1 MGEESDDDFHRHIGE
16 DQPERDAQPA
26 AVRVGGHPVAVPA
39 VTVTVAVVMPVAVS
53 VSMIV
58 GVAVM
63 GIVPVTLPVRRRVAG
78 MPVRLLHETPSFRA
92 GQGK

>member
-1 MGEESDDDFHRHIGE
+1 M
-16 DQPERDAQPA
+16 PA
-26 AVRVGGHPVAVPA
+26 
-39 VTVTVAVVMPVAVS
+39 VTVAVVVS
-53 VSMIV
+53 VPMAMVVTAV
-58 GVAVM
+58 GV